1 MMASKSS
8 TSGKK
13 RAVVKTKASPAAKIA
28 KNGSSKTLDDL
39 LLHGLKD
46 IYYAEKKIYK
56 SLPKMIKAAQDE
68 ELSGGLESHRGET
81 EGHVEKLEQI
91 FDLMGLRAVG
101 TQCDAIDGILE
112 ECDGILGT
120 FGKSRACDAAII
132 FAGQAVEHYEI
143 TRYGSLHAFANALGK
158 HDVAEILDSILI
170 QEKTADEKLT
180 ALAVDRLNS
189 AAEMVQPA
197 AM

>member
-1 MMASKSS
+1 MARK
-8 TSGKK
+8 TSAPVRKK
-13 RAVVKTKASPAAKIA
+13 AAAKA
-28 KNGSSKTLDDL
+28 KTGLAAKGANNGSAKSLDDL

-56 SLPKMIKAAQDE
+56 SLPKMIKAAKDK

-81 EGHVEKLEQI
+81 EGHVEKLERI
-91 FDLMGLRAVG
+91 FDLMGQRAVG
-101 TQCDAIDGILE
+101 TQCDAIDGILA

-120 FGKSRACDAAII
+120 FGKSKACDAAII

-158 HDVAEILDSILI
+158 HDVAELLDSILI

-180 ALAVDRLNS
+180 SLAMDRLNS
-189 AAEMVQPA
+189 AAEMAQPA